1 MKHQPLEIL
10 VDNLEELN
18 RLIEEQNFMFAKG
31 IVEGILKNINTDI
44 PEVHLLVISVK
55 SENATYDITVNR
67 EDFAETLEENLP
79 HYIREEEYEQCRRI
93 ANTIEK
99 LKEGNLSKII
109 TDLKITKDKND

>member
-1 MKHQPLEIL
+1 MKHQPLKIL

-31 IVEGILKNINTDI
+31 IVEGILKNIDTDI
-44 PEVHLLVISVK
+44 PEVHLLAISVK

-79 HYIREEEYEQCRRI
+79 HYIREEEYEQCRQI
-93 ANTIEK
+93 ADTIEQ
-99 LKEGNLSKII
+99 LKESTLSTMIENLLEEKSK
-109 TDLKITKDKND
+109 K